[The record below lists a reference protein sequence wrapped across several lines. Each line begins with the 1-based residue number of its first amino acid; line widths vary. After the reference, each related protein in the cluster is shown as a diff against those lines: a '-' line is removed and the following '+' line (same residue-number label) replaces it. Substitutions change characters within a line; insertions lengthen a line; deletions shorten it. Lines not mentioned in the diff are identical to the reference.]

1 MVDIHIKN
9 GEIFVKSEYD
19 RNIVTFMRSRPKR
32 FWNTL
37 TREWKLPESDLDL
50 LIASLSD
57 YEYNIRYDDSDNLM
71 QDSKNA
77 NIPNSIPDWYEFKT
91 KPFQHQIDGVNYGL
105 QHPKFLLADEQ
116 GCIDGDALID
126 LVIEK
131 QDDDNTL
138 VFDDKIKLSDLYDLF
153 SEKSC
158 ENLVFKTHS
167 YIFGYFT
174 LNDIVDVV
182 YSGKKEVFSVYLSN
196 GSCLNATAD
205 HEFLTVC
212 GFVQLEE
219 LSIGD
224 MVICYTSRNTP
235 ESCDITRIEKIG
247 VKDTYDIKMQVP
259 FHNFCANKIVVHNC
273 GKSKQML
280 DLSQILKKE
289 SNIKHTLIIAC
300 VNSLKYNWQS
310 EVEKHTNDKG
320 YILGTRYL
328 KNGREVIGSN
338 EDRLADIKDIGKG
351 GQIDDYYYIITN
363 IETLRYNKSIKVP
376 LKTKKNGVQRFKKQ
390 TVFPIV
396 EALQEQIDVGN
407 INMII
412 ADELHK
418 CFSSDTLI
426 DTDCGYVSISEI
438 VNNKDFLVKTVL
450 DDGTT
455 SYVKPINYFK
465 NPIEKKLIELEFM
478 LNDGTVKIIKCTK
491 DHKFLTNRGYVCAS
505 DLLETDEVIEVDT

>member
-32 FWNTL
+32 FWNTT

-57 YEYNIRYDDSDNLM
+57 YEYNIRYDDSDNLV

-77 NIPNSIPDWYEFKT
+77 NIPNNIPDWYEFKT

-105 QHPKFLLADEQ
+105 QHPKFLLADQ
-116 GCIDGDALID
+116 PGL
-126 LVIEK
+126 
-131 QDDDNTL
+131 
-138 VFDDKIKLSDLYDLF
+138 
-153 SEKSC
+153 
-158 ENLVFKTHS
+158 
-167 YIFGYFT
+167 
-174 LNDIVDVV
+174 
-182 YSGKKEVFSVYLSN
+182 
-196 GSCLNATAD
+196 
-205 HEFLTVC
+205 
-212 GFVQLEE
+212 
-219 LSIGD
+219 
-224 MVICYTSRNTP
+224 
-235 ESCDITRIEKIG
+235 
-247 VKDTYDIKMQVP
+247 
-259 FHNFCANKIVVHNC
+259 
-273 GKSKQML
+273 GKSKTML

-289 SNIKHTLIIAC
+289 SSLKHTLIIAC
-300 VNSLKYNWQS
+300 VNSLKYNWQA

-328 KNGREVIGSN
+328 KNGREIIGSN
-338 EDRLADIKDIGKG
+338 EDRLSDIKDIGKG

-396 EALQEQIDVGN
+396 EALQEQIDAGN
-407 INMII
+407 IGMII
-412 ADELHK
+412 VDEVHK
-418 CFSSDTLI
+418 CLSSDTLI

-455 SYVKPINYFK
+455 SYVKPVNYFR

-505 DLLETDEVIEVDT
+505 ELLETDEVIEVDT

>member
-1 MVDIHIKN
+1 
-9 GEIFVKSEYD
+9 
-19 RNIVTFMRSRPKR
+19 MRSRPKR
-32 FWNTL
+32 FWNKD
-37 TREWKLPESDLDL
+37 TREWVLPESDLDI
-50 LIASLSD
+50 LISELSD
-57 YEYNIRYDDSDNLM
+57 FEYNIRHEDNKVLSNT
-71 QDSKNA
+71 DNKE
-77 NIPNSIPDWYEFKT
+77 IPSSIPDWYEFKT

-105 QHPKFLLADEQ
+105 QHEKFLLADEP
-116 GCIDGDALID
+116 GLG
-126 LVIEK
+126 
-131 QDDDNTL
+131 
-138 VFDDKIKLSDLYDLF
+138 
-153 SEKSC
+153 
-158 ENLVFKTHS
+158 KT
-167 YIFGYFT
+167 
-174 LNDIVDVV
+174 
-182 YSGKKEVFSVYLSN
+182 
-196 GSCLNATAD
+196 
-205 HEFLTVC
+205 
-212 GFVQLEE
+212 
-219 LSIGD
+219 
-224 MVICYTSRNTP
+224 
-235 ESCDITRIEKIG
+235 
-247 VKDTYDIKMQVP
+247 
-259 FHNFCANKIVVHNC
+259 
-273 GKSKQML
+273 KQML

-289 SNIKHTLIIAC
+289 SDIKHTLIIAC
-300 VNSLKYNWQS
+300 VNSLKYNWKA

-328 KNGREVIGSN
+328 KNGREIIGSN

-396 EALQEQIDVGN
+396 EALQEQIDAGN

-412 ADELHK
+412 ADEMHK
-418 CFSSDTLI
+418 CLSSDTLI

-505 DLLETDEVIEVDT
+505 ELLETDEVIEVDT